1 MKSAAV
7 PLTLEEEERKR
18 NLEAEG
24 GGVYTGGSSTYIHGV
39 AFPLAAGVA
48 GAVNEFRS
56 GSKNYL
62 RLGVD
67 VDKEE
72 ITLGDAAQI
81 SYDELG
87 GRVPTDLP
95 AFHFFS
101 WTHDHDGA
109 SVTSLLYIFSC
120 PDGSHGTKSAPV
132 KARMLYSS
140 SKANVENVVT
150 SNNGPKIDLKLEIN
164 SAQELGEAAIRHEL
178 HPPPPEVKKT
188 FAKPKRPGRGGAR
201 LNQ

>member
-67 VDKEE
+67 VDK
-72 ITLGDAAQI
+72 
-81 SYDELG
+81 
-87 GRVPTDLP
+87 RK
-95 AFHFFS
+95 
-101 WTHDHDGA
+101 
-109 SVTSLLYIFSC
+109 SLLGTRHRSLMMNLEAAFDRPACLSLLFLDTRPRWGVRNLAALHLLLPRRLTRHQVC
-120 PDGSHGTKSAPV
+120 PRQGSHA
-132 KARMLYSS
+132 L
-140 SKANVENVVT
+140 
-150 SNNGPKIDLKLEIN
+150 LLE
-164 SAQELGEAAIRHEL
+164 QG
-178 HPPPPEVKKT
+178 
-188 FAKPKRPGRGGAR
+188 
-201 LNQ
+201 QC